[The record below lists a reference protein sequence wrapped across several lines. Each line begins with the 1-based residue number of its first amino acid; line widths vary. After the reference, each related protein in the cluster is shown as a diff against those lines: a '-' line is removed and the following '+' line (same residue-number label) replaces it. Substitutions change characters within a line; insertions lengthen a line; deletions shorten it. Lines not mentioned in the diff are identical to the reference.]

1 MFRKNELSSKMT
13 SMRKITVKQ
22 LRLLTA
28 AARGGSFAAAAEAC
42 HVTPPAVTMQ
52 MQHLEAEA
60 GLPLF
65 ERDGRAFR
73 LTDAGRELLSCAEKI
88 EAALADCDA
97 GLAAMQSLAGGRVA
111 VGVVSTAKYFAPQML
126 AAFAHRHP
134 GIDIELVIGNREDTI
149 AAFKAGRLDVAVMG
163 RPPEGIEVESALIG
177 DHPQVIIA
185 PPDHPLAKRHAIPPK
200 EIAGETLLM
209 REAGSGT
216 RVLAERFLAKHHIKP
231 HIGME
236 IGSNETI
243 KQAVIAG
250 LGIAFISAHTIASE
264 VEDGRL
270 VILDVAGLPEIR
282 HWFVVRPAAKR
293 LMPAAGVLRDFL
305 VAEGRRFLPD
315 VGVNGRVRKAKPAR
329 KRPKKAH

>member
-1 MFRKNELSSKMT
+1 
-13 SMRKITVKQ
+13 MRNVTLKQ
-22 LRLLTA
+22 LRLLRA
-28 AARGGSFAAAAEAC
+28 AASGGSFAAAAEAG

-52 MQHLEAEA
+52 MHQLESEA

-65 ERDGRAFR
+65 EREGRAFR
-73 LTDAGRELLSCAEKI
+73 LTDAGRELLACADKI
-88 EAALADCDA
+88 EAVLADCDA
-97 GLAAMQSLAGGRVA
+97 GLATLKSLASGRVA

-126 AAFAHRHP
+126 AAFARAHP

-163 RPPEGIEVESALIG
+163 RPPEGVEVESAVIG

-185 PPDHPLAKRHAIPPK
+185 PPDHALAKRRAIPPQD
-200 EIAGETLLM
+200 IAGETLLM
-209 REAGSGT
+209 RETGSGT
-216 RVLAERFLAKHHIKP
+216 RLLAERFLAKHRVKP
-231 HIGME
+231 RIGME

-264 VEDGRL
+264 IHDRRL
-270 VILDVAGLPEIR
+270 SILDVAGLPEIR

-293 LMPAAGVLRDFL
+293 LMPAAGALHDFL

-315 VGVNGRVRKAKPAR
+315 VDRPQRKKTKASTRNAR
-329 KRPKKAH
+329 TSVSASVTKR

>member
-1 MFRKNELSSKMT
+1 MNMPDPTL
-13 SMRKITVKQ
+13 KQ

-42 HVTPPAVTMQ
+42 RVTPPAVTMQ
-52 MQHLEAEA
+52 MHQLEDAA

-65 ERDGRAFR
+65 ERDGRQFA
-73 LTDAGRELLSCAEKI
+73 LTAAGRELLACAEKI
-88 EAALADCDA
+88 EAVLADCAA
-97 GLAAMQSLAGGRVA
+97 GLAQLKSLASGRVT

-126 AAFAHRHP
+126 AAFARSHP
-134 GIDIELVIGNREDTI
+134 GIDIELIIGNREDTI

-163 RPPEGIEVESALIG
+163 RPPEGVEVESALIG
-177 DHPQVIIA
+177 EHPQVLIA
-185 PPDHPLAKRHAIPPK
+185 PPDHPLAKRHNIPPHD
-200 EIAGETLLM
+200 IAGETILM

-216 RVLAERFLAKHHIKP
+216 RLIAERFLEQYGIKP

-264 VEDGRL
+264 IEDGRL
-270 VILDVAGLPEIR
+270 KVLDVVGLPEVR
-282 HWFVVRPAAKR
+282 QWFVVRPAAKR
-293 LMPAAGVLRDFL
+293 LMPAAGALRDFL

-315 VGVNGRVRKAKPAR
+315 VSRPRRKETKALKQKRRAAVNAR
-329 KRPKKAH
+329 ATRR